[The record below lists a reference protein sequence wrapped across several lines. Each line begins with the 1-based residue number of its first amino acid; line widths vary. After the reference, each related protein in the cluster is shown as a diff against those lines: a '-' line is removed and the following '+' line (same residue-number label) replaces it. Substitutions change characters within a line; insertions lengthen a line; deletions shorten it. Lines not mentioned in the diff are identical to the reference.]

1 MLNFMEATG
10 FVSSEDEFG
19 VNADPL
25 QTLSNA
31 DTCSLRHPPWHCFL
45 MLGHL
50 ISMTTGKVKGG

>member
-25 QTLSNA
+25 QTEQ
-31 DTCSLRHPPWHCFL
+31 CRHMFL
-45 MLGHL
+45 EASTLAL
-50 ISMTTGKVKGG
+50 VFDA